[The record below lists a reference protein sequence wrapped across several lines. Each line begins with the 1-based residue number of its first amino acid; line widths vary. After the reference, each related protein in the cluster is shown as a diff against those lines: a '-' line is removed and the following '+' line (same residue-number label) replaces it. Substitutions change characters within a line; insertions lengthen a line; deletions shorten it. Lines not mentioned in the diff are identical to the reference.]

1 MQQFWNNSLNLK
13 ITLESKQTLK
23 YWFSFIQNSLL
34 LRCTSKKRTSLTL
47 CCREMSKTNQTI
59 GFPSKESTVLST
71 GKEER
76 IIVTS
81 LCYYSSPA
89 KRMLKL
95 LFRKPFN
102 RKDVYYLDHFNVATP
117 RKCICISKLT
127 TFSHFSLCF
136 VVIITFYIY
145 IFSTVS
151 VNKLVWIHSCPINL
165 ITRESCLDKT
175 VWYILIEGN
184 YLHIPEYTPAEI
196 YNYNKR

>member
-13 ITLESKQTLK
+13 ITWESKQTLK
-23 YWFSFIQNSLL
+23 YWFSFIQNYFLP
-34 LRCTSKKRTSLTL
+34 RCTIKKGTSLTL
-47 CCREMSKTNQTI
+47 CCREMSKTNQTF
-59 GFPSKESTVLST
+59 GFPSKESIVLST

-76 IIVTS
+76 IIISS

-95 LFRKPFN
+95 LFHKPLN
-102 RKDVYYLDHFNVATP
+102 RKDVYHLDHFSVATP

-127 TFSHFSLCF
+127 TFCHISLL
-136 VVIITFYIY
+136 FYCYYYFLY
-145 IFSTVS
+145 IFFSTVS

-175 VWYILIEGN
+175 V
-184 YLHIPEYTPAEI
+184 
-196 YNYNKR
+196 

>member
-1 MQQFWNNSLNLK
+1 MQQFRNNSLNLK

-23 YWFSFIQNSLL
+23 YWLSFIQNSLL
-34 LRCTSKKRTSLTL
+34 PRRTIKKGTSLTI

-81 LCYYSSPA
+81 LCYYSKPA

-95 LFRKPFN
+95 LFHKPLN

-127 TFSHFSLCF
+127 TFSYFSLL
-136 VVIITFYIY
+136 FYYYYYYFLY
-145 IFSTVS
+145 IFFQLFRLTIWSEY
-151 VNKLVWIHSCPINL
+151 IHAPL
-165 ITRESCLDKT
+165 T
-175 VWYILIEGN
+175 
-184 YLHIPEYTPAEI
+184 
-196 YNYNKR
+196 

>member
-76 IIVTS
+76 IIISS
-81 LCYYSSPA
+81 LCYYSSVA

-95 LFRKPFN
+95 LFHKPSN
-102 RKDVYYLDHFNVATP
+102 RKDIYYPDHFNVATP
-117 RKCICISKLT
+117 KNCFCISKLT
-127 TFSHFSLCF
+127 TFSYFSLLCYCYYYF
-136 VVIITFYIY
+136 LYIF
-145 IFSTVS
+145 FSTVS
-151 VNKLVWIHSCPINL
+151 VNL
-165 ITRESCLDKT
+165 IGLNTFMP
-175 VWYILIEGN
+175 
-184 YLHIPEYTPAEI
+184 H
-196 YNYNKR
+196 